1 MKTINNQIIT
11 DIKSLLKASTKITI
25 ISHYAP
31 DGDAVGSSTALYQ
44 IFKKE
49 KFDVSMVVPSD
60 ISKNL
65 EKIPF
70 SNEIVSFSKKPNK
83 VKELLQNADIIFCT
97 DFNAF
102 SRVGDVSEILSSSP
116 AKKIMLDHHPQ
127 PEDCADFVISDPG
140 VSSASEI
147 VYEFIL
153 LMGYEQLIDK
163 DVATSIY
170 TGLMTDTINFT
181 VNSEKQRTFEIASKL
196 LSYKIDKK
204 GIYNNI
210 FNNYSIDRMR
220 FSGYVLYEKMKFI
233 ENKNTAYIIISKE
246 ELDKFNFK
254 SGDHDG
260 FVNMPLSIKDI
271 ETSILVIEHEKYL
284 KISLRSKTN
293 YDVNAL
299 SRKYFNGGGHKNASG
314 GRLYINLEEVESYI
328 IDAINNFE

>member
-1 MKTINNQIIT
+1 VKTINNQIIT

-210 FNNYSIDRMR
+210 FNNYS
-220 FSGYVLYEKMKFI
+220 
-233 ENKNTAYIIISKE
+233 
-246 ELDKFNFK
+246 
-254 SGDHDG
+254 
-260 FVNMPLSIKDI
+260 